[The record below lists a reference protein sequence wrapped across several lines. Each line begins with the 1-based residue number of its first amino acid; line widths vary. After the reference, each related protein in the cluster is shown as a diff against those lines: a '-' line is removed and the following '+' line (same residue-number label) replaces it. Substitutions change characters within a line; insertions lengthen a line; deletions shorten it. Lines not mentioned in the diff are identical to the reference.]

1 LLMRNNFS
9 LFINNLNEYCLKSTK
24 LEASNKTD
32 IDVALFLDASETSS
46 VARGLFCDRVDKPML
61 IYIEFEET
69 EDLTYVEKFAGRV
82 RSILKKQCNFVEW
95 DKNRSETPEEVKFS
109 FKKIGLYSMSV
120 PQQYGSLNLNNKAKS
135 RIYAELGCDLTLFAS
150 AFVKNELICETL
162 KMFGS
167 EEEKRTYLP
176 MLAAGDIS
184 GAFCLHEH
192 AFGQDIASMRIEIV
206 GNCHGAGFKLNGQK
220 SWVTNGALADLLVVF
235 AKVQSKNSDQR
246 VFSDPSGHLSV
257 LLVDWR
263 KIEGLNVTK
272 RQNTIGLRGLEIVD
286 LVFDD
291 VIIPETAILGNEI
304 AGFDIANSIV
314 GNSRYSFSAVAS
326 AFLKRLINVASQ
338 HCNKRKSY
346 GRPLSE
352 SNFIRERLVN

>member
-1 LLMRNNFS
+1 MRNNFS
-9 LFINNLNEYCLKSTK
+9 LFINNRNEYCLKSTK

-32 IDVALFLDASETSS
+32 IDVALFLDATETSS
-46 VARGLFCDRVDKPML
+46 VAKGLFCDRVDKPML
-61 IYIEFEET
+61 IYPEFEET
-69 EDLTYVEKFAGRV
+69 EDLTDVEKFAGRV
-82 RSILKKQCNFVEW
+82 RSILKKQCICWTSISMQLTSIYYFDLGNFVEW

-109 FKKIGLYSMSV
+109 FKKISLYSMSV
-120 PQQYGSLNLNNKAKS
+120 PQQYGGLNLNNKAKS

-176 MLAAGDIS
+176 MLAAGDIN

-206 GNCHGAGFKLNGQK
+206 ENCHGAGFKLNGQK

-263 KIEGLNVTK
+263 KIEGLN
-272 RQNTIGLRGLEIVD
+272 NL
-286 LVFDD
+286 
-291 VIIPETAILGNEI
+291 IIPETAILGNES
-304 AGFDIANSIV
+304 AGFHIAHSIV
-314 GNSRYSFSAVAS
+314 GNSRYSFSAVAHMLHHS
-326 AFLKRLINVASQ
+326 IEKNASRMVDHCPNRISLGNV
-338 HCNKRKSY
+338 
-346 GRPLSE
+346 
-352 SNFIRERLVN
+352 ERLVN